1 VEGREASRKGKE
13 MNTKYLVNIWDKP
26 PDGLPDCT
34 TTFDNLADAKAYAKA
49 VTAYGLVVATIT
61 TVTTTN

>member
-1 VEGREASRKGKE
+1 

-61 TVTTTN
+61 TVTTAN